1 MIPTLTL
8 PSLFGWLA
16 PPKFTRVQ
24 GADIVMES
32 IALNDQRSCHL
43 RQSEVRGPN
52 EMPGEA
58 ASVSAPGRELICDF
72 YEAPRCAGPVATDGP
87 MVEGR
92 WLSERRCPRERSSVP

>member
-1 MIPTLTL
+1 MALISEWMQQCGKKQLDNAGIVRDAFL
-8 PSLFGWLA
+8 SLEAKRG
-16 PPKFTRVQ
+16 T
-24 GADIVMES
+24 
-32 IALNDQRSCHL
+32 
-43 RQSEVRGPN
+43 GPN

-58 ASVSAPGRELICDF
+58 ASLSAPGRELICDF